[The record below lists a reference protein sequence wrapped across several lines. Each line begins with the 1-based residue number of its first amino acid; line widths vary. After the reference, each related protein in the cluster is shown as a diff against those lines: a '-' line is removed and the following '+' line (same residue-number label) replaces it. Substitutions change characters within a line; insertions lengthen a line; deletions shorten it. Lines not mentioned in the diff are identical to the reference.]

1 MIGQEDFNF
10 ISRFD
15 GVDARNREALVK
27 ENPMQLPKTFFNLL
41 NQISKDQ
48 TIQYLLTLLDDVL
61 QVKMKFMALLL

>member
-41 NQISKDQ
+41 NQMPEDQ
-48 TIQYLLTLLDDVL
+48 TTQYLPDVVPYVRQGL
-61 QVKMKFMALLL
+61 FA